1 MLPFNVV
8 LGTRASYS
16 ETSCDFFFSI
26 RPTDPISGNAFDA
39 KRKQKAKQINK
50 QTKKKKEKYDREKGA
65 CPGVEPGTSRT
76 LSENHATRPTGRPR
90 LSGVN
95 FKSINITRDLTM
107 LTTGE

>member
-16 ETSCDFFFSI
+16 ETSCDFFFPI

-50 QTKKKKEKYDREKGA
+50 QTKKKKEKYGRKKGA
-65 CPGVEPGTSRT
+65 VRESNPGP
-76 LSENHATRPTGRPR
+76 LAP
-90 LSGVN
+90 
-95 FKSINITRDLTM
+95 
-107 LTTGE
+107 